1 MYHCRCRIC
10 ERAVAAANASVS
22 PVAVQPQYRQPLSS
36 PPSVTLPTVDSPIIL
51 QPHYYEQSKRGEVVD
66 SPVHIQLQEVS
77 ESEFE
82 LAAVV
87 EDGEGAIAEFEIYD
101 EEEVE
106 EEEMYDSEDL
116 DSGSSLAF
124 MPVSGGYSV
133 KRGQTSGFKKRQ
145 SEDQFEDE
153 DETDSEGDEGETEDE
168 EGETEDEE
176 EKQDEKEKTKISPHV
191 VATINSQ
198 TRKRSF
204 DETEGE
210 EDHSQTRV
218 GSPPKRQRKMDVSIE
233 KISSTASTTGIV
245 SSDVSV
251 PVKGHKYHMEE
262 ERVQKKRSSEELAGD
277 YGDGYDDH
285 IRGGGDTDKGMLKSW
300 KKKRQRIGIENFG
313 VSEEVSERRR
323 YSKSRSPV
331 YSDD

>member
-1 MYHCRCRIC
+1 M
-10 ERAVAAANASVS
+10 
-22 PVAVQPQYRQPLSS
+22 
-36 PPSVTLPTVDSPIIL
+36 VDSPIIL
-51 QPHYYEQSKRGEVVD
+51 QPHYYEQSKHDEVVD

-87 EDGEGAIAEFEIYD
+87 EDEEEAIVEFETYD
-101 EEEVE
+101 EEEVEE

-116 DSGSSLAF
+116 DSGSSVVF
-124 MPVSGGYSV
+124 MPESGGCSV
-133 KRGQTSGFKKRQ
+133 KRGQTSGFKRRQ

-153 DETDSEGDEGETEDE
+153 ADTDFEGN

-176 EKQDEKEKTKISPHV
+176 EEQDEAKEKEKTKISPHV
-191 VATINSQ
+191 VATISNQ

-204 DETEGE
+204 DETEYE
-210 EDHSQTRV
+210 EDHGQTRV
-218 GSPPKRQRKMDVSIE
+218 GSPPKRQRKMDVGVE
-233 KISSTASTTGIV
+233 KISSTANTTDIV

-251 PVKGHKYHMEE
+251 PVKGHRYHMEE
-262 ERVQKKRSSEELAGD
+262 ERVQKKRSSEELADD
-277 YGDGYDDH
+277 YGDGYDDY

-300 KKKRQRIGIENFG
+300 KKKRQRTGIENFDIG
-313 VSEEVSERRR
+313 VGEEVSERRFL
-323 YSKSRSPV
+323 KSRSPT